1 MSRELVNQS
10 SVFIPYQSYA
20 LEPIISNL
28 FNYAKKEMNNYKS
41 CGKYYYATTTN
52 EDDMILMEKGPFYID
67 DLLSEDQEKNIIGS
81 QHVLLFI
88 KNE

>member
-1 MSRELVNQS
+1 
-10 SVFIPYQSYA
+10 
-20 LEPIISNL
+20 
-28 FNYAKKEMNNYKS
+28 MNNYKL

-52 EDDMILMEKGPFYID
+52 EDDMILIDEGPFYID

>member
-1 MSRELVNQS
+1 
-10 SVFIPYQSYA
+10 
-20 LEPIISNL
+20 
-28 FNYAKKEMNNYKS
+28 MNNYKL

-52 EDDMILMEKGPFYID
+52 EDDMILIEEGPFYID

-81 QHVLLFI
+81 QHVLSFI